1 MKKVNLLWLALIVFT
16 FVRCTSYDD
25 TDGDW
30 ERSVSFAG
38 PYRVNAVSFTDP
50 DDGEVFIGMGYND
63 RSTNPNHELRD
74 FWKFTGSGWI
84 EVSGT
89 VTEKTSDGRDTVVF
103 KGSFPDTLGREGC
116 VAFVIGRKAYVGA
129 GLRRG
134 YNAQPQTLYF
144 SDFYAFDLDA
154 EKWDWDQEANGH
166 KRYSITEDL
175 GISGADCQE
184 YDFAYGVGFSYDGK
198 GYVGTGQLEERATS
212 RFYVFDPAAGWSLEP
227 DNNLFP
233 GDACQGAVV
242 LDFGD
247 QKYVCLGRNGSEA
260 VRRVSIFDN
269 GVWREGT
276 PLNPNL
282 PGAWNEEY
290 DNVLRSFAMAF
301 VSDKDPNRN
310 RKIGYIVGGTG
321 TSVSD
326 NWQYDPQRDRWEKT
340 NRFSSSMSNR
350 VAGIGFV
357 YNGYGYIT
365 VGGVSQDAGGDNT
378 TWKFYP
384 GIEAEDWNDY

>member
-129 GLRRG
+129 GLRQVTIRSS
-134 YNAQPQTLYF
+134 T
-144 SDFYAFDLDA
+144 
-154 EKWDWDQEANGH
+154 K
-166 KRYSITEDL
+166 
-175 GISGADCQE
+175 
-184 YDFAYGVGFSYDGK
+184 
-198 GYVGTGQLEERATS
+198 
-212 RFYVFDPAAGWSLEP
+212 
-227 DNNLFP
+227 
-233 GDACQGAVV
+233 
-242 LDFGD
+242 
-247 QKYVCLGRNGSEA
+247 
-260 VRRVSIFDN
+260 
-269 GVWREGT
+269 T
-276 PLNPNL
+276 PP
-282 PGAWNEEY
+282 
-290 DNVLRSFAMAF
+290 R
-301 VSDKDPNRN
+301 
-310 RKIGYIVGGTG
+310 
-321 TSVSD
+321 
-326 NWQYDPQRDRWEKT
+326 
-340 NRFSSSMSNR
+340 
-350 VAGIGFV
+350 
-357 YNGYGYIT
+357 
-365 VGGVSQDAGGDNT
+365 
-378 TWKFYP
+378 
-384 GIEAEDWNDY
+384 